1 MPPAW
6 IVDSG
11 LLGLSWGSIPDLTS
25 DWELRNSDFWLI
37 QEHSI
42 SELITSL
49 NSRQTSYSEDK
60 ERETGLFIQGPRH
73 RWRGLHGWKQS
84 GQLQSGK
91 QNEHEAWRKQCFEVK
106 RERSKRQILN
116 METRRLTLNIK
127 TEMGNTW
134 EQMAKH
140 RKMSWMM

>member
-1 MPPAW
+1 MLPAW

-11 LLGLSWGSIPDLTS
+11 LLGLSWGGIPDLTS

-60 ERETGLFIQGPRH
+60 EREIGLFIQGPRH
-73 RWRGLHGWKQS
+73 RWRGLHEWKQS
-84 GQLQSGK
+84 GQLVGSKWEAKRTRGM
-91 QNEHEAWRKQCFEVK
+91 NETEP
-106 RERSKRQILN
+106 RSKVGTIQ
-116 METRRLTLNIK
+116 K
-127 TEMGNTW
+127 TN
-134 EQMAKH
+134 AKH
-140 RKMSWMM
+140 GDKKTHTKHKDWDEEHLRTDG